1 MSYAPFPL
9 VWGAFGGGG
18 GGVSFGTIQTPFGTY
33 PTATGSGDILT
44 FTSSN
49 STVTI
54 TGTAGTDSIDFVA
67 SQSLQQVT
75 DVGASTTNPIEVRGI
90 TVGTSS
96 GASGTGVKIYKAVEA
111 DNEYIRFIT
120 PDDKN
125 VRVFADNID
134 ADYNHQLPNAN
145 GTYGLKINE
154 ISFDK
159 QGFAEIFSDDIYE
172 GAVNLYFTDGRAQ
185 AAMAGLYEVPLTFS
199 TGLTRTANTITNNL
213 STGVSAGQN
222 VIGGTTASTNLNLF
236 SNNHATRGNI
246 NFGTASTYDE
256 LNDRFGIS
264 TLTPGSKLEIK
275 TDAIGTTQAI
285 TAGINLKN
293 TTAASSGNQQ
303 YSPAI
308 YFSGNGW
315 KSASTA
321 ASQSSIGRIFL
332 APAQGTSI
340 VAGNIVFQISD
351 NGSAYTNRLS
361 INNTSAV
368 FTSAGNVDTTIGASG
383 YLSGA
388 YNVTVGNTGSG
399 ITTGMKYAT
408 AGANNTQTTGTANAP
423 ILYHEFRGGFAQAA
437 SGAGVQVFA
446 GFSPVVNHTA
456 TVGAS
461 RYEAIRVNV
470 TETSVGTAQNYLMRL
485 GTGGGTYAPKF
496 DITNAGK
503 AIYDSTITAGGTTGD
518 RTINKPSGTVN
529 FAAAATAITVTN
541 SLCTTS
547 SIVICVVRTNDTTA
561 TIKNVVPGSGSFV
574 ITLDAA
580 ATAETS
586 VGFIVNN

>member
-1 MSYAPFPL
+1 MISILLLIFSL
-9 VWGAFGGGG
+9 FFNT
-18 GGVSFGTIQTPFGTY
+18 SFAGPIFDFLTVENMTY
-33 PTATGSGDILT
+33 T
-44 FTSSN
+44 
-49 STVTI
+49 
-54 TGTAGTDSIDFVA
+54 
-67 SQSLQQVT
+67 
-75 DVGASTTNPIEVRGI
+75 RGI

-185 AAMAGLYEVPLTFS
+185 AAMAGLYEVPLTF
-199 TGLTRTANTITNNL
+199 TNGVTRSSNTISNNL
-213 STGVSAGQN
+213 SVGINSANQTAVGSTQS
-222 VIGGTTASTNLNLF
+222 GGDLVLSSTTN
-236 SNNHATRGNI
+236 ATKGNI

-256 LNDRFGIS
+256 LTDRFGIS

-285 TAGINLKN
+285 TAGINLTN

-437 SGAGVQVFA
+437 SGTGVQVFA

-461 RYEAIRVNV
+461 SYEAIRVNV

-503 AIYDSTITAGGTTGD
+503 AIYDATNTTAGTTGNQ
-518 RTINKPSGTVN
+518 TINKPSGTVN

-541 SLCTTS
+541 SLVTTS
-547 SIVICVVRTNDTTA
+547 SIVLAIARTNDTTCA
-561 TIKNVVPGSGSFV
+561 VKNVVPGSGSFV
-574 ITLDAA
+574 INMTAA
-580 ATAETS
+580 CTAETS